1 MATKK
6 ETKVI
11 EEGQQVLFV
20 KQEQPLQQDVI
31 ELQNKIVELQ
41 NKLFNKEHEVNP
53 LQSQVITLEKKIA
66 ETESVIKQLNEQVKD
81 LSKTRDALTQQV
93 FDNDKAKIKIE
104 QEHNSTIEA
113 LKKQFELAQKEH
125 KELSQKFNSLAAL
138 FDEHIKG
145 ADDMVELS
153 RLILRNNLRTQ
164 ELLQQKIKAFNG
176 EGDKK

>member
-20 KQEQPLQQDVI
+20 QEEQQSVI

-41 NKLFNKEHEVNP
+41 NKLFNKEEIVTN
-53 LQSQVITLEKKIA
+53 
-66 ETESVIKQLNEQVKD
+66 TEALIKQLNEQVKD

-145 ADDMVELS
+145 SDDMVELS